1 MAIRQGLA
9 MSAAVVVTAFAVVS
23 GLVGKSLAAGAVPA
37 ADAPI
42 CVYQHSPP
50 QGDAYFALG
59 VRADRA
65 MLPLGDVRTH
75 AILVDTSAS
84 QFGPYRQR
92 SLEIARDYLAALGNG
107 DRVRLYAVDVQ
118 AEPLMTAFDAP
129 KSAACLSGLETL
141 SNRVPFGATN
151 QLACLRSVL
160 SELPADQPA
169 AIVYIGDGMS
179 AAHLAPPAK
188 SPSWLRKCAAIV

>member
-9 MSAAVVVTAFAVVS
+9 MERGCCRYGVRGCFRS
-23 GLVGKSLAAGAVPA
+23 GGEVARSSAVPA

-92 SLEIARDYLAALGNG
+92 LWKLLVITSLRARQWGSRAALRRGRPG
-107 DRVRLYAVDVQ
+107 RAVDDGIRR
-118 AEPLMTAFDAP
+118 AEVGCVPERT
-129 KSAACLSGLETL
+129 STL
-141 SNRVPFGATN
+141 SNRVP
-151 QLACLRSVL
+151 LVRRISW
-160 SELPADQPA
+160 PA
-169 AIVYIGDGMS
+169 S
-179 AAHLAPPAK
+179 AA
-188 SPSWLRKCAAIV
+188 C